1 MQPFDLLSCAA
12 AAEMPERLTDI
23 SSWHRHIPFA
33 FALLDMARPRVF
45 VELGTHKGDS
55 YSAFCQGVVRQG
67 LPTRCY
73 AVDTWQGDSQ
83 AGLYGDDIFADL
95 SGYHDPR
102 YSRFSTLL
110 RMTFDD
116 ALEHFADGSVDLLHI
131 DGLHTY
137 EAVRHDFETWLPKM
151 SERGVVLFHDTN
163 VRHGDFAVWRLWGE
177 LQQSYPSFEFPYGF
191 GLGVLA
197 VGRAV
202 PEPVL
207 RFLEAASA
215 EPQPVVRLFHALG
228 DSIALLRT
236 GRTLERTQAQLE
248 SLGADLGEARRVVEA
263 RDSLLEQYNQQRD
276 ALGATLEQAHRH
288 IDERDSQLA
297 IGAEQLAVERASR
310 AQLAEQLDH
319 LRDALANVEGQRRQV
334 EQRLWLIGNSRL
346 WRGRNALMRLM
357 GQARRVVEV
366 PAPVVEVDWQPAPA
380 PQVDIIIPVYRGL
393 EETRRCIES
402 VLAQPLATQV
412 EVIVIEDASPE
423 PELVAWLDTIADR
436 VTLLRN
442 DRNLGFVGT
451 VNRGMTLHPE
461 RDVLLLNSDTEVAG
475 DWLDRI
481 QRAAYEHARI
491 ASVTPFSNSAT
502 ICSYPVFCQDN
513 DLPEGMN
520 TAAMD
525 ALCQRANA
533 GQRVDIPTAVGFCMY
548 IRRDCLDDCGL
559 FNEELFGKGY
569 GEENEFCMRSAGRGW
584 RHVLCGDVFVYHE
597 GGVSFAETQSE
608 NQRIGHRALTRLYP
622 GYDLMIR
629 EHIAADPAAHMRFAI
644 DMLRARESGRPVVLM
659 INHGRGGGTEKHLLD
674 MADEV
679 GEHAEIYL
687 LRPQEEGGCIS
698 LGPLNGGKR
707 ARLLFEPG
715 RDFQLLLETLR
726 DLGVSRIHF
735 HHTIG
740 VHLQFLLLPEQ
751 LGVPYDV
758 TVHDYYLACP
768 QVTLADEKGRY
779 CGAPDEAGCNTC
791 LERRP
796 APGGAEIAEWR
807 VFGTRLLNGAE
818 RVFVPSAD
826 SLSRM
831 KRYFPDAHF
840 IHVSHEHD
848 LPQLVRIRPL
858 EDERPLKV
866 LVLGALS
873 VFKGADLLEACAL
886 EARRQRAPVEFHLLG
901 FAYRHLSS
909 FPVSNL
915 HVHGAYE
922 DERVDEWLDELRPD
936 VVWFPGSCPETY
948 SYTLSI
954 CMRAGLPVVASAIG
968 AFPERLAGRPWSWL
982 VEPDQDAATMMSLLL
997 EIRERIQS
1005 DRAPEPQESWLP
1017 AADGFRYGSDY
1028 VVVSPAP
1035 VSPAQ
1040 VEWERLHAGWSHLG
1054 VVQQVLP
1061 TARFPIILRVLQR
1074 VLGWRWTHGL
1084 VNRVPASWKGS
1095 IKRVLWRA

>member
-23 SSWHRHIPFA
+23 GSWHRHIPFA
-33 FALLDMARPRVF
+33 FALLDMARPRVL

-55 YSAFCQGVVRQG
+55 YSAFCQGVVSQA

-95 SGYHDPR
+95 SSYHDPR

-163 VRHGDFAVWRLWGE
+163 VRHGDFAVWRLWEE
-177 LQQSYPSFEFPYGF
+177 LQREYPAFEFPYGF

-228 DSIALLRT
+228 DGIALLRSQHVLGQT
-236 GRTLERTQAQLE
+236 QSRLER
-248 SLGADLGEARRVVEA
+248 LGSDLTEARRVVEA
-263 RDSLLEQYNQQRD
+263 RDSLLEQYNVQRD
-276 ALGATLEQAHRH
+276 ALILALEQAREQAV
-288 IDERDSQLA
+288 DLER
-297 IGAEQLAVERASR
+297 ERASR
-310 AQLAEQLDH
+310 LQLIEQHEHLREALAESIGQYRRADERLQLI
-319 LRDALANVEGQRRQV
+319 AN
-334 EQRLWLIGNSRL
+334 SKL
-346 WRGRNALMRLM
+346 WRGRNALMRLL
-357 GQARRVVEV
+357 GQTHRVIGTSV
-366 PAPVVEVDWQPAPA
+366 PAASVAWRPDSLPKVD
-380 PQVDIIIPVYRGL
+380 VIIPVYRGL

-451 VNRGMTLHPE
+451 VNRGMALHPE

-513 DLPEGMN
+513 DLPEGMD

-622 GYDLMIR
+622 GYDLLIR

-679 GEHAEIYL
+679 GDHAEIYL
-687 LRPQEEGGCIS
+687 LQPQEEGGRVS

-707 ARLLFEPG
+707 SRLLFEPG
-715 RDFQLLLETLR
+715 RDFQLLLDTLR

-779 CGAPDEAGCNTC
+779 CGAPDEAGCNAC
-791 LERRP
+791 LETRP
-796 APGGAEIAEWR
+796 APGGVEISEWR

-826 SLSRM
+826 SLGRM

-840 IHVSHEHD
+840 IHVPHEHD

-858 EDERPLKV
+858 QDDRPLKV

-982 VEPDQDAATMMSLLL
+982 VEPDQGAGTMMSLLL
-997 EIRERIQS
+997 DIRERIQG
-1005 DRAPEPQESWLP
+1005 DRAPELQENRQSLG
-1017 AADGFRYGSDY
+1017 DGFRYGSDY
-1028 VVVSPAP
+1028 VVALPAP
-1035 VSPAQ
+1035 SSPSQ
-1040 VEWERLHAGWSHLG
+1040 PEWAHLHAGWSRLSP
-1054 VVQQVLP
+1054 VQQVLP
-1061 TARFPIILRVLQR
+1061 AARFPVILRILQR
-1074 VLGWRWTHGL
+1074 ALGWRWTRGL
-1084 VNRVPASWKGS
+1084 VNRIPARWKGN

>member
-23 SSWHRHIPFA
+23 GSWHRHIPFA
-33 FALLDMARPRVF
+33 FALLDMARPRVL

-55 YSAFCQGVVRQG
+55 YSAFCQGVVSQA

-95 SGYHDPR
+95 SSYHDPR

-110 RMTFDD
+110 RMTFDN

-163 VRHGDFAVWRLWGE
+163 VRHGDFAVWRLWEE
-177 LQQSYPSFEFPYGF
+177 LQREYPAFEFPYGF

-228 DSIALLRT
+228 DGIALLRSQHVLGQT
-236 GRTLERTQAQLE
+236 QSRLER
-248 SLGADLGEARRVVEA
+248 LGSDLTEARRVVEA
-263 RDSLLEQYNQQRD
+263 RDSLLEQYNVQRD
-276 ALGATLEQAHRH
+276 ALILALEQAREQAV
-288 IDERDSQLA
+288 DLER
-297 IGAEQLAVERASR
+297 ERASR
-310 AQLAEQLDH
+310 LQLIEQHEHLREALAESIGQYRRADERLQLI
-319 LRDALANVEGQRRQV
+319 AN
-334 EQRLWLIGNSRL
+334 SKL
-346 WRGRNALMRLM
+346 WRGRNALMRLL
-357 GQARRVVEV
+357 GQTHRVIGTSV
-366 PAPVVEVDWQPAPA
+366 PAASVAWRPDSLPKVD
-380 PQVDIIIPVYRGL
+380 VIIPVYRGL

-451 VNRGMTLHPE
+451 VNRGMALHPE

-513 DLPEGMN
+513 DLPKGMD

-622 GYDLMIR
+622 GYDLLIR

-679 GEHAEIYL
+679 GDHAEIYL
-687 LRPQEEGGCIS
+687 LQPQEEGGRVS

-707 ARLLFEPG
+707 SRLLFEPG
-715 RDFQLLLETLR
+715 RDFQLLLDTLR

-779 CGAPDEAGCNTC
+779 CGAPDEAGCNAC
-791 LERRP
+791 LETRP
-796 APGGAEIAEWR
+796 APGGVEISEWR
-807 VFGTRLLNGAE
+807 VFGARLLNGAE

-826 SLSRM
+826 SLGRM

-840 IHVSHEHD
+840 IHVPHEHD

-858 EDERPLKV
+858 QDDRSLRV

-982 VEPDQDAATMMSLLL
+982 VEPDQGAGTMMSLLL
-997 EIRERIQS
+997 DIRERIQG
-1005 DRAPEPQESWLP
+1005 DRAPELQENRQPLG
-1017 AADGFRYGSDY
+1017 DGFRYGSDY
-1028 VVVSPAP
+1028 AVALPVPSSPSQP
-1035 VSPAQ
+1035 
-1040 VEWERLHAGWSHLG
+1040 EWAHLHAGWSRLSP
-1054 VVQQVLP
+1054 VQQVLP
-1061 TARFPIILRVLQR
+1061 AARFPVILRILQR
-1074 VLGWRWTHGL
+1074 ALGWRWTRGL
-1084 VNRVPASWKGS
+1084 VNRIPTRWKGN